1 MTDSHHNR
9 ADTFSNHSVR
19 VWSQEGES
27 PSLPHP
33 EKVRLR
39 RCTAQPFQPRIR
51 RQSCAS
57 TLLTVICTNP
67 TATLLYYPHPHPPP
81 FASHLRTRTRFHLGK
96 LCRQKTALIADV
108 ACGGA
113 RCESRPC
120 PRDKARLR
128 LNTLSLPR
136 LFPEQRRACRCV
148 SFRISRGGL
157 VKRGGGGSS
166 RLIVRKLELVCAC
179 CRRKCL
185 PVVFF
190 SMVSADGWLRGGR
203 LWIAGHVTEKSKGMY
218 LKVSSR
224 LATGSA
230 HRLTQAS
237 SPHLRKAAQ
246 QSPVMMQGFIMS
258 RPPLRLFVRA
268 VNPQPRLV

>member
-1 MTDSHHNR
+1 M
-9 ADTFSNHSVR
+9 
-19 VWSQEGES
+19 ES
-27 PSLPHP
+27 GGGVSFTSPPRKS
-33 EKVRLR
+33 R

-157 VKRGGGGSS
+157 VKRGGGGEF
-166 RLIVRKLELVCAC
+166 KAN
-179 CRRKCL
+179 
-185 PVVFF
+185 
-190 SMVSADGWLRGGR
+190 
-203 LWIAGHVTEKSKGMY
+203 
-218 LKVSSR
+218 
-224 LATGSA
+224 
-230 HRLTQAS
+230 
-237 SPHLRKAAQ
+237 SP
-246 QSPVMMQGFIMS
+246 
-258 RPPLRLFVRA
+258 
-268 VNPQPRLV
+268 